1 MTYSPTE
8 IKSAMVAIARTGEVA
23 TRRKAIVWLDDMFLA
38 DAEAEAEA
46 EAYAEF
52 GMSWVHGGGSA
63 SDVPLAWIQYKNDQE
78 RARRER
84 DK

>member
-46 EAYAEF
+46 EAYRE
-52 GMSWVHGGGSA
+52 VA
-63 SDVPLAWIQYKNDQE
+63 SC
-78 RARRER
+78 
-84 DK
+84 